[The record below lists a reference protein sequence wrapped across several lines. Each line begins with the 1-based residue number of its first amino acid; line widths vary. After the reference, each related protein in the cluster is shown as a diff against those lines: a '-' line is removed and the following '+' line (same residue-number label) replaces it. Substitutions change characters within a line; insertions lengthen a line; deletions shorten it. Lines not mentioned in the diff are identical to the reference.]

1 MKKKIFTIIEYKRRS
16 ETWPDYRERGEEKAR
31 EQYETVREAFQIAG
45 IAHGWTVKQVNFI
58 MGTRSIE
65 VSSWDKGMQEL
76 GVSKDIADRLR
87 SKHMRRLLE
96 EHEYVLQS
104 LLGAEVW
111 GRTGRRAQ
119 GKQGS
124 QKKGWGEVVI

>member
-1 MKKKIFTIIEYKRRS
+1 M
-16 ETWPDYRERGEEKAR
+16 
-31 EQYETVREAFQIAG
+31 REALQIAG
-45 IAHGWTVKQVNFI
+45 EVNGWTVKQVNVI

-76 GVSKDIADRLR
+76 GVSKRLR

-104 LLGAEVW
+104 YWAQRFGEGQGGERARESKEGLGEKW
-111 GRTGRRAQ
+111 
-119 GKQGS
+119 
-124 QKKGWGEVVI
+124 